1 MKKREEFTF
10 TIIISLM
17 LFVLVSISVN
27 FFPSIKASALNEDLS
42 SNLYSSS
49 YSNETINIV
58 NNSMM
63 LPGDN
68 MTFVSSL
75 DNAKMH
81 LTEAIMDIKDNDI
94 DGALMQLNLTS
105 NYIKEHEHE
114 MADMM
119 SMVDEMKKI
128 VRVE

>member
-119 SMVDEMKKI
+119 SMIGKMKKK
-128 VRVE
+128 

>member
-10 TIIISLM
+10 TRIISLM

>member
-75 DNAKMH
+75 DN
-81 LTEAIMDIKDNDI
+81 
-94 DGALMQLNLTS
+94 
-105 NYIKEHEHE
+105 
-114 MADMM
+114 
-119 SMVDEMKKI
+119 
-128 VRVE
+128 